1 MEKMKH
7 LDGYAPSEEDTKKL
21 NEMVT
26 WLVEHGYQG
35 IMLVHKGDIGVSWVN
50 EKSGDS
56 MRHTFVNSLGHIV
69 DESAKAARILMDGMV
84 ATIKQICES

>member
-7 LDGYAPSEEDTKKL
+7 QDGYAPSEEDTKKL
-21 NEMVT
+21 NEMAT

-56 MRHTFVNSLGHIV
+56 MRHTFVNSLSHIV
-69 DESAKAARILMDGMV
+69 EESSKAAKILINGMLG
-84 ATIKQICES
+84 AIKQICES